1 MGRSFSPNGDGMNF
15 LAHQTVRNILYQVLA
30 IEIVAR
36 IIGYLVLNLQDT
48 LARRNI
54 AAGFG
59 FLDQAVSFAIS
70 EGLID
75 GTLFLAER

>member
-1 MGRSFSPNGDGMNF
+1 MNF
-15 LAHQTVRNILYQVLA
+15 LAHQTVRNIVYQVLA
-30 IEIVAR
+30 SGIVAG
-36 IIGYLVLNLQDT
+36 IIDYFDLQDT
-48 LARRNI
+48 LAQRNI

-59 FLDQAVSFAIS
+59 FLDQEASFAIS

>member
-30 IEIVAR
+30 IGIIAG
-36 IIGYLVLNLQDT
+36 IIGYLDLQDT
-48 LARRNI
+48 LAQRNI
-54 AAGFG
+54 ATGFG

>member
-1 MGRSFSPNGDGMNF
+1 MGRSFSSDGEYMNF

-30 IEIVAR
+30 IGIVGG
-36 IIGYLVLNLQDT
+36 IIGVNLQDN
-48 LARRNI
+48 LAQRNI
-54 AAGFG
+54 ATGFG